1 MRISTIL
8 LATATMASA
17 VAVATPAFAQ
27 DSTFAGPRIEATIG
41 YDSVHSD
48 DHVAATPNSINA
60 ARLGIAAGYDV
71 AIGKVVTVGV
81 EGGIGWALGDGRSY
95 TAGGT
100 TTTIDTGRDIDLSL
114 RVGARVAP
122 HTLVYAKGGWA
133 NSEFHGTAKTGAS
146 VISASSNEDGWRAGV
161 GVEQML
167 GEHVYAKAEYRYTDY
182 GDDVTRH
189 QALVGVGY
197 RF

>member
-1 MRISTIL
+1 MRIFNIL
-8 LATATMASA
+8 LASAAMAA
-17 VAVATPAFAQ
+17 AAAATPAFAQ
-27 DSTFAGPRIEATIG
+27 DSTFTGPRIEANVG
-41 YDSVHSD
+41 YDSVHAD
-48 DHVAATPNSINA
+48 DHVAATPNSIDA

-71 AIGKVVTVGV
+71 GIGKVVTIGV

-95 TAGGT
+95 TSGAT
-100 TTTIDTGRDIDLSL
+100 TVTADTGRDIDVSL

-122 HTLVYAKGGWA
+122 RTLVYAKGGWA
-133 NSEFHGTAKTGAS
+133 NSEFHGTVKTGATS
-146 VISASSNEDGWRAGV
+146 VSARSDEDGWRIGL

-189 QALVGVGY
+189 QALVGIGY